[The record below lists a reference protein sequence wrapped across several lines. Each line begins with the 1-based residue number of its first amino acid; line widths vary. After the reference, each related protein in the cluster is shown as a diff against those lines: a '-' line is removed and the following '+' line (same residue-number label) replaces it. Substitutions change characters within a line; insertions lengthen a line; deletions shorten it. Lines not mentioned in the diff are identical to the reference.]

1 MPRLRHRHVREAL
14 QFDLFGLSHVM
25 RPAPTP
31 TWQQLPEAARTTATS
46 LIVRLLVEHAG
57 GDLRSGSI
65 GGRDDA

>member
-1 MPRLRHRHVREAL
+1 MPRLRYRRLHEGL
-14 QFDLFGLSHVM
+14 QLDLFGLSHVM
-25 RPAPTP
+25 RPATTP

-46 LIVRLLVEHAG
+46 LIVRLLVEHTG

>member
-1 MPRLRHRHVREAL
+1 MPRLRHRHLREAL
-14 QFDLFGLSHVM
+14 QIDLFDLSHVM
-25 RPAPTP
+25 RPATTP